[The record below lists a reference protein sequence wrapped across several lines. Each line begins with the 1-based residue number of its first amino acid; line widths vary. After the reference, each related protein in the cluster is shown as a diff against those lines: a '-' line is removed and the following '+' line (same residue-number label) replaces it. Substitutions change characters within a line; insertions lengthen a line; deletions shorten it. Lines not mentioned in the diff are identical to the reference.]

1 MADENQTDSTEIKMP
16 DELTVL
22 KDRARLMGL
31 NFSNNIGL
39 EALRKKISDAQE
51 GITDDADANAESDN
65 GGNPIVGATNISDND
80 TTEVERMV
88 DPESNLVIPSAEPLP
103 GETQTQ
109 AINRFRRELRAEQM
123 RLIRVR
129 IQNLNPSKA
138 DLPGEI
144 FTIANDY
151 IGNVTK
157 FVPYGEATD
166 EGYHIPYC
174 IYTQLRDRRFNHI
187 RTGKDKK
194 TGTPKVETS
203 WNKEFAIEVLPQL
216 TPTELKQLAQA
227 QQAAGSVDGM
237 AANTGG
243 ETA

>member
-1 MADENQTDSTEIKMP
+1 MAEDSDLTNIAADIEKP

-22 KDRARLMGL
+22 KQRARMMGL

-39 EALRKKISDAQE
+39 EALRQKVADAQE
-51 GITDDADANAESDN
+51 GENDADTQGDTGSDTAL
-65 GGNPIVGATNISDND
+65 GATNSNSNAP
-80 TTEVERMV
+80 TEVERMV
-88 DPESNLVIPSAEPLP
+88 DTESGLVIPSADPLP

-109 AINRFRRELRAEQM
+109 AINRFRRELRAEQL
-123 RLIRVR
+123 RLVRVR
-129 IQNLNPSKA
+129 IQNLNPNKS

-144 FTIANDY
+144 FTVANDY

-157 FVPYGEATD
+157 FIPYGEATD
-166 EGYHIPYC
+166 DGYHIPYC
-174 IYTQLRDRRFNHI
+174 IFTQLRDRRFNHI

-203 WNKEFAIEVLPQL
+203 WNKEFAIEVLPLL
-216 TPTELKQLAQA
+216 TPSELKDLAIAQA
-227 QQAAGSVDGM
+227 SAGSVDG
-237 AANTGG
+237 NTQNAGG

>member
-1 MADENQTDSTEIKMP
+1 MAEDSDLTNIAADIEKP

-22 KDRARLMGL
+22 KQRARMMGL

-39 EALRKKISDAQE
+39 EALRQKVADAQE
-51 GITDDADANAESDN
+51 GENDADTQGDTGSDTALGAANSNSNA
-65 GGNPIVGATNISDND
+65 P
-80 TTEVERMV
+80 TEVERMV
-88 DPESNLVIPSAEPLP
+88 DTESGLVIPSADPLP

-109 AINRFRRELRAEQM
+109 AINRFRRELRAEQL
-123 RLIRVR
+123 RLVRVR
-129 IQNLNPSKA
+129 IQNLNPNKS

-144 FTIANDY
+144 FTVANDY

-157 FVPYGEATD
+157 FIPYGEATD
-166 EGYHIPYC
+166 DGYHIPYC
-174 IYTQLRDRRFNHI
+174 IFTQLRDRRFNHI

-203 WNKEFAIEVLPQL
+203 WNKEFAIEVLPLL
-216 TPTELKQLAQA
+216 TPSELKDLAIAQA
-227 QQAAGSVDGM
+227 SAGSVDG
-237 AANTGG
+237 NTQNAGG